1 MNTAWLL
8 TVLVTLPLAARQ
20 QPTVLADGG
29 KSTYS
34 ICISREASPSERH
47 AADELQ
53 RSLEEISGAR
63 LPIVT
68 DAEPTL
74 GALVLVGK
82 SKALDRLGLDIP
94 FDDLGPEGFALRSAG
109 RHLVIAGGRLRG
121 TLYGTYTFLEKLGCR
136 WFAPGVSRIP
146 KMSRVTVAFLNEIQ
160 KPAFEY
166 REPYF
171 TEAWDKNWAARNKT
185 NGAFS
190 LLDES
195 TGGKVQYYP
204 FVHSFYQMIPPSKYF
219 REHPE
224 YFSLIDGQRR
234 TEQGQLCLT
243 NPDVLR
249 VGVAA
254 VLGWIEAHPEATI
267 YSVSQNDWTGW
278 CECDRCRRV
287 EEEEGGVHSGP
298 LLRYVNALAEEIEK
312 KHPDKLIDTLAYW
325 YTETPPSRVRPRR
338 NVRIRLCP
346 IGACEAHPYEQC
358 DRNAYF
364 MRTLKAWSH
373 VTNQLYIW
381 HYNTNFS
388 QYLLPFPDFDE
399 LAADIPMYRR
409 YGVVG
414 LFLEGAYP
422 AGGGSENA
430 ELRSYVMARL
440 LWDTGANADQ
450 ATDEFMEGYYGH
462 AAGKMRAYF
471 DMLHRQVRF
480 PPRGLGHHLWIYQQP
495 GARYLDRDFLRKAR
509 ALIDEAGRIASD
521 DATRERVRK
530 AELPLEYVELSQAK
544 QFHVDNALYAPAD
557 LPALKARF
565 EAFMKDVRS
574 FGIQNL
580 HEGRELKDDEEEFN
594 KRIKP
599 YTIVTL
605 ENASVRVHLAPELSA
620 RILCL
625 TDKRTGQNLVRE
637 ADPGE
642 RGYPDVGG
650 LGLFV
655 FPDYHA
661 SACETTWKVLDL
673 SSTEATLAGACSN
686 GLGLRRTI
694 RLQGDEPVLQTETRV
709 ENGAKEALSVAL
721 QARAEYDA
729 GLPEDPRL
737 AVAFRRQDGEMV
749 DRTLF
754 SAGLETSG
762 SETYLA
768 DDRPD
773 GEWRTFH
780 REAPLQLVNRFEK
793 DDVAR
798 CAMNWS
804 VRGENRISLVL
815 WSPQRTLEPGAAF
828 VFRTDYRIG
837 R

>member
-1 MNTAWLL
+1 MKKVWLL
-8 TVLVTLPLAARQ
+8 VVLVTLPLAARE
-20 QPTVLADGG
+20 QPIVLADGG
-29 KSTYS
+29 GSTYS

-53 RSLEEISGAR
+53 RFLEQISGAR

-68 DAEPTL
+68 DATPVS
-74 GALVLVGK
+74 GDAVLVGK
-82 SKALDRLGLDIP
+82 SDALDRLGVTLP
-94 FDDLGPEGFALRSAG
+94 FEDLGPEGFALKTAG

-121 TLYGTYTFLEKLGCR
+121 TMYGVYTFLERLGCR
-136 WFAPGVSRIP
+136 WFAPDASRIP
-146 KMSRVTVAFLNEIQ
+146 KMSRVTVASLNETR

-171 TEAWDKNWAARNKT
+171 TEAWDRDWAARNKT
-185 NGAFS
+185 NGAFTR
-190 LLDES
+190 LDET
-195 TGGKVQYYP
+195 TGGRVQYYP
-204 FVHSFYQMIPPSKYF
+204 FVHSFYEMIPPPQYF

-234 TEQGQLCLT
+234 TERGQLCLT

-249 VGVAA
+249 VGVSA
-254 VLGWIEAHPEATI
+254 VLRWIESHPEATI

-287 EEEEGGVHSGP
+287 EEEEGGAHSGP

-325 YTETPPSRVRPRR
+325 YTEAPPSRVRPRR

-346 IGACEAHPYEQC
+346 IGACDAHPYEQC

-364 MRTLKAWSH
+364 MRNLEAWSR

-388 QYLLPFPDFDE
+388 HYLLPFPDFDE

-422 AGGGSENA
+422 PGGGAENA

-440 LWDTGANADQ
+440 LWDTNTNVDQ
-450 ATDEFMEGYYGH
+450 AIDEFMEGYYGR
-462 AAGKMRAYF
+462 AAKQMRACF
-471 DMLHRQVRF
+471 DLLHRQVRF
-480 PPRGLGHHLWIYQQP
+480 KPGGSGHHLWIYQQP
-495 GARYLDRDFLRKAR
+495 GAPYLDRDFLRKAR
-509 ALIDEAGRIASD
+509 ALVGEAGRIATD
-521 DATRERVRK
+521 DATRRHVRK

-544 QFHVDNALYAPAD
+544 QFHVEKSRYAPSD

-565 EAFMKDVRS
+565 ETFMKDARS
-574 FGIQNL
+574 FGIQSL
-580 HEGRELKDDEEEFN
+580 HEGRELKDDEEEFD

-599 YTIVTL
+599 YSVVTL
-605 ENASVRVHLAPELSA
+605 ETAALRVVLAPELDA
-620 RILCL
+620 RVLYF
-625 TDKRTGQNLVRE
+625 TDKRTGENLLRE

-642 RGYPDVGG
+642 RGYPDLGG
-650 LGLFV
+650 LALFV

-661 SACETTWKVLDL
+661 RACEVTWKILA
-673 SSTEATLAGACSN
+673 SSSNEITLAGTCPN

-694 RLQGDEPVLQTETRV
+694 RLKADEPVLQTETRV
-709 ENGAKEALSVAL
+709 ENGAGRALPVAL
-721 QARAEYDA
+721 QARAEYSA
-729 GLPEDPRL
+729 GLPEDPGL
-737 AVAFRRQDGEMV
+737 SLSFTRQDGEMV
-749 DRTLF
+749 DRTMF
-754 SAGLETSG
+754 SAGVETSG

-768 DDRPD
+768 EDRPA
-773 GEWRTFH
+773 GEWRAFH
-780 REAPLQLVNRFEK
+780 RQRPLKFVNHFEK

-798 CAMNWS
+798 CSMNWS
-804 VRGENRISLVL
+804 VRGENRLSLVL
-815 WSPQRTLEPGAAF
+815 WSPQRTLAPGEGF
-828 VFRTDYRIG
+828 LFRTDYRIEH
-837 R
+837 

>member
-1 MNTAWLL
+1 MKNAWLL
-8 TVLVTLPLAARQ
+8 IALVTLPLAARE
-20 QPTVLADGG
+20 QPIVLVDGSR
-29 KSTYS
+29 STYS
-34 ICISREASPSERH
+34 ICISSEASPSERR
-47 AADELQ
+47 AAEELQ
-53 RSLEEISGAR
+53 RFLEEISGAR

-68 DAEPTL
+68 DAAAVS
-74 GALVLVGK
+74 GDVVLVGK
-82 SKALDRLGLDIP
+82 SDALDRLGLNIP
-94 FDDLGPEGFALRSAG
+94 FEDLGPEGFALRTAG

-121 TLYGTYTFLEKLGCR
+121 TMYGVYAFLEKLGCR
-136 WFAPGVSRIP
+136 WFAPDASRIP
-146 KMSRVTVAFLNEIQ
+146 KMSRVTIASLNETQ

-171 TEAWDKNWAARNKT
+171 TEAWDKDWAARNKT
-185 NGAFS
+185 NGAFTR
-190 LLDES
+190 LDES

-204 FVHSFYQMIPPSKYF
+204 FVHSFYEMIPPSQYF

-234 TEQGQLCLT
+234 TERGQLCLT

-249 VGVAA
+249 VGVAS
-254 VLGWIEAHPEATI
+254 VLRWIASHPEATI

-298 LLRYVNALAEEIEK
+298 LLRYVNALAAEIEK

-325 YTETPPSRVRPRR
+325 YTEAPPSQVRPRR

-346 IGACEAHPYEQC
+346 IGACDAHAYEQC

-364 MRTLKAWSH
+364 MRNLKAWSQ

-388 QYLLPFPDFDE
+388 HYLLPFPDFDE

-422 AGGGSENA
+422 PGGGAENA

-440 LWDTGANADQ
+440 LWDTNANVDQ
-450 ATDEFMEGYYGH
+450 AIEEFMEGYYGR
-462 AAGKMRAYF
+462 AAKKMRAYF
-471 DMLHRQVRF
+471 DLLHRQVRF
-480 PPRGLGHHLWIYQQP
+480 KPNGLGHHLWIYQQP
-495 GARYLDRDFLRKAR
+495 GAPYLDRDFLRKAR
-509 ALIDEAGRIASD
+509 GLVGEAIRIAGD
-521 DATRERVRK
+521 DATRQHVRK
-530 AELPLEYVELSQAK
+530 AELSLEYVELSQAK
-544 QFHVDNALYAPAD
+544 QFHVNQALYGPSD
-557 LPALKARF
+557 LAALKARF
-565 EAFMKDVRS
+565 ETFVKDARS
-574 FGIQNL
+574 FGIQSL
-580 HEGRELKDDEEEFN
+580 HEGRDLKDDEEEFS

-599 YTIVTL
+599 YSVLTM
-605 ENASVRVHLAPELSA
+605 ENSALRVILAPELNA
-620 RILCL
+620 RVLYL
-625 TDKRTGQNLVRE
+625 TDIRTGQNLLRE

-642 RGYPDVGG
+642 RGYPDLGG

-661 SACETTWKVLDL
+661 RPCETTWKVLASSASEVTL
-673 SSTEATLAGACSN
+673 SGTCPN
-686 GLGLRRTI
+686 GLNLRRTI
-694 RLQGDEPVLQTETRV
+694 RLKGNEPVLQTETRV
-709 ENGAKEALSVAL
+709 ENGGRDALPVAL
-721 QARAEYDA
+721 QARAEYSA

-737 AVAFRRQDGEMV
+737 SLSFTRQDGEAV

-754 SAGLETSG
+754 SAGVETSG

-768 DDRPD
+768 EDRPA
-773 GEWRTFH
+773 GEWRAFH
-780 REAPLQLVNRFEK
+780 RQAPLKFVNHFEK
-793 DDVAR
+793 DGVAR

-804 VRGENRISLVL
+804 VRGENRLSLAL
-815 WSPQRTLEPGAAF
+815 WSPQRTLAPGEGF
-828 VFRTDYRIG
+828 VFRTDYEVER
-837 R
+837 

>member
-171 TEAWDKNWAARNKT
+171 TEAWDKDWAARNKT

-298 LLRYVNALAEEIEK
+298 LLRYVNALAKEIEK

-364 MRTLKAWSH
+364 MRNLKAWSQ

-388 QYLLPFPDFDE
+388 HYLLPFPDFDE

-450 ATDEFMEGYYGH
+450 ATDEFMEGYYGR

-620 RILCL
+620 RILYL

-661 SACETTWKVLDL
+661 SAFETTWKVLDV

>member
-1 MNTAWLL
+1 MKNAWLL
-8 TVLVTLPLAARQ
+8 IALITLPLAARE
-20 QPTVLADGG
+20 QPIILVDGG
-29 KSTYS
+29 RSTYS
-34 ICISREASPSERH
+34 ICISSEASPSERR
-47 AADELQ
+47 AAEELQ
-53 RSLEEISGAR
+53 RFLEEISGAQ

-68 DAEPTL
+68 DAAAVS
-74 GALVLVGK
+74 GDVVLVGK
-82 SKALDRLGLDIP
+82 SDALDRLGLNIP
-94 FDDLGPEGFALRSAG
+94 FEDLGPEGFALRTAG

-121 TLYGTYTFLEKLGCR
+121 TMYGVYAFLEKLGCR
-136 WFAPGVSRIP
+136 WFAPDASRIP
-146 KMSRVTVAFLNEIQ
+146 KMSRVTVASLDETQ

-171 TEAWDKNWAARNKT
+171 TEAWDKDWAARNKT
-185 NGAFS
+185 NGAFTR
-190 LLDES
+190 LDES

-204 FVHSFYQMIPPSKYF
+204 FVHSFYEMIPPSQYF

-234 TEQGQLCLT
+234 TERGQLCLT

-249 VGVAA
+249 VGVAS
-254 VLGWIEAHPEATI
+254 VLRWIASHPEATI

-298 LLRYVNALAEEIEK
+298 LLRYVNALAAEIEK

-325 YTETPPSRVRPRR
+325 YTEAPPSQVRPRR

-346 IGACEAHPYEQC
+346 IGACDAHAYEQC

-364 MRTLKAWSH
+364 MRNLKAWSQ

-388 QYLLPFPDFDE
+388 HYLLPFPDFDE

-422 AGGGSENA
+422 PGGGAENA

-440 LWDTGANADQ
+440 LWDTNANVDQ
-450 ATDEFMEGYYGH
+450 AIEEFMQGYYGR
-462 AAGKMRAYF
+462 AAKKMRAYF
-471 DMLHRQVRF
+471 DLLHRQVRF
-480 PPRGLGHHLWIYQQP
+480 KPNGLGHHLWIYQQP
-495 GARYLDRDFLRKAR
+495 GAPYLDRDFLRKAR
-509 ALIDEAGRIASD
+509 GLVGEAIRIAGD
-521 DATRERVRK
+521 DATRQHVRK
-530 AELPLEYVELSQAK
+530 AELSLEYVELSQAK
-544 QFHVDNALYAPAD
+544 QFHINQALYGPSD
-557 LPALKARF
+557 LAALKARF
-565 EAFMKDVRS
+565 ETFVKDARS
-574 FGIQNL
+574 FGIQSL
-580 HEGRELKDDEEEFN
+580 HEGRDLKDDEEEFS

-599 YTIVTL
+599 YSVLTM
-605 ENASVRVHLAPELSA
+605 ENSALRVVLAPDLNA
-620 RILCL
+620 RVLYL
-625 TDKRTGQNLVRE
+625 TDIRTGQNLLRE

-642 RGYPDVGG
+642 RGYPDLGG

-661 SACETTWKVLDL
+661 RACETTWKVLASSASEVTL
-673 SSTEATLAGACSN
+673 SGTCPN
-686 GLGLRRTI
+686 GLNLRRTI
-694 RLQGDEPVLQTETRV
+694 RLKGNEPVLQTETRV
-709 ENGAKEALSVAL
+709 ENGGRDALPVAL
-721 QARAEYDA
+721 QARAEYSA

-737 AVAFRRQDGEMV
+737 SLSFTRQDGEAV

-754 SAGLETSG
+754 SAGVETSG

-768 DDRPD
+768 EDRPA
-773 GEWRTFH
+773 GEWRAFH
-780 REAPLQLVNRFEK
+780 RQVPLKFVNHFEK
-793 DDVAR
+793 DGVAR

-804 VRGENRISLVL
+804 VRGENRLSLVL
-815 WSPQRTLEPGAAF
+815 WSPQRTLAPGEGF
-828 VFRTDYRIG
+828 MFRTDYQVER
-837 R
+837 

>member
-1 MNTAWLL
+1 MKNAWLL
-8 TVLVTLPLAARQ
+8 IALVTLPLAARE
-20 QPTVLADGG
+20 QPIVLVDGG
-29 KSTYS
+29 RSTYS
-34 ICISREASPSERH
+34 ICISSEASPSERR
-47 AADELQ
+47 AAEELQ
-53 RSLEEISGAR
+53 RFLEEISGAR

-68 DAEPTL
+68 DAAAVS
-74 GALVLVGK
+74 GDVVLVGK
-82 SKALDRLGLDIP
+82 SDALDRLGLNIP
-94 FDDLGPEGFALRSAG
+94 FEDLGPEGFALRTAG

-121 TLYGTYTFLEKLGCR
+121 TMYGVYAFLEKLGCR
-136 WFAPGVSRIP
+136 WFAPDASRIP
-146 KMSRVTVAFLNEIQ
+146 KMSRVTIASLNETQ

-171 TEAWDKNWAARNKT
+171 TEAWDKDWAARNKT
-185 NGAFS
+185 NGAFTR
-190 LLDES
+190 LDES

-204 FVHSFYQMIPPSKYF
+204 FVHSFYEMIPPSQYF

-234 TEQGQLCLT
+234 TERGQLCLT

-249 VGVAA
+249 VGVAS
-254 VLGWIEAHPEATI
+254 VLRWIASHPEATI

-298 LLRYVNALAEEIEK
+298 LLRYVNALAAEIEK

-325 YTETPPSRVRPRR
+325 YTEAPPSQVRPRR

-346 IGACEAHPYEQC
+346 IGACDAHAYEQC

-364 MRTLKAWSH
+364 MRNLKAWSQ

-388 QYLLPFPDFDE
+388 HYLLPFPDFDE

-422 AGGGSENA
+422 PGGGAENA

-440 LWDTGANADQ
+440 LWDTNANVDQ
-450 ATDEFMEGYYGH
+450 AIEEFMEGYYGR
-462 AAGKMRAYF
+462 AAKKMRAYF
-471 DMLHRQVRF
+471 DLLHRQVRF
-480 PPRGLGHHLWIYQQP
+480 KPNGLGHHLWIYQQP
-495 GARYLDRDFLRKAR
+495 GAPYLDRDFLRKAR
-509 ALIDEAGRIASD
+509 GLVGEAIRIAGD
-521 DATRERVRK
+521 DATRQHVRK
-530 AELPLEYVELSQAK
+530 AELSLEYVELSQAK
-544 QFHVDNALYAPAD
+544 QFHVNQALYGPSD
-557 LPALKARF
+557 LAALKARF
-565 EAFMKDVRS
+565 ETFVKDARS
-574 FGIQNL
+574 FGIQSI
-580 HEGRELKDDEEEFN
+580 HEGRDLKDDEEEFS

-599 YTIVTL
+599 YSVLTM
-605 ENASVRVHLAPELSA
+605 ENSALRVVLAPELNA
-620 RILCL
+620 RVLYL
-625 TDKRTGQNLVRE
+625 TDIRTGQNLLRE

-642 RGYPDVGG
+642 RGYPDLGG

-661 SACETTWKVLDL
+661 RPCETTWKVLASSASEVTL
-673 SSTEATLAGACSN
+673 SGTCPN
-686 GLGLRRTI
+686 GLNLRRTI
-694 RLQGDEPVLQTETRV
+694 RLKGNEPVLQTETRV
-709 ENGAKEALSVAL
+709 ENGGRDALPVAL
-721 QARAEYDA
+721 QARAEYSA

-737 AVAFRRQDGEMV
+737 SLSFTRQDGEAV

-754 SAGLETSG
+754 SAGVETSG

-768 DDRPD
+768 EDRPA
-773 GEWRTFH
+773 GEWRAFH
-780 REAPLQLVNRFEK
+780 RQVPLKFVNHFEK
-793 DDVAR
+793 DGVAR

-804 VRGENRISLVL
+804 VRGENRLSLVL
-815 WSPQRTLEPGAAF
+815 WSPQRTLAPGEGF
-828 VFRTDYRIG
+828 VFRTDYQVER
-837 R
+837 

>member
-1 MNTAWLL
+1 MKNAWLL
-8 TVLVTLPLAARQ
+8 IALITLPLAARE
-20 QPTVLADGG
+20 QPIILVDGG
-29 KSTYS
+29 RSTYS
-34 ICISREASPSERH
+34 ICISSEASPSERR
-47 AADELQ
+47 AAEELQ
-53 RSLEEISGAR
+53 RFLEEISGAQ

-68 DAEPTL
+68 DAAAVS
-74 GALVLVGK
+74 GDVVLVGK
-82 SKALDRLGLDIP
+82 SDALDRLRLNIP
-94 FDDLGPEGFALRSAG
+94 FEDLGPEGFALRTAG

-121 TLYGTYTFLEKLGCR
+121 TMYGVYAFLEKLGCR
-136 WFAPGVSRIP
+136 WFAPDASRIP
-146 KMSRVTVAFLNEIQ
+146 KMSRVTVASLDETQ

-171 TEAWDKNWAARNKT
+171 TEAWDKDWAARNKT
-185 NGAFS
+185 NGAFTR
-190 LLDES
+190 LDES

-204 FVHSFYQMIPPSKYF
+204 FVHSFYEMIPPSQYF

-234 TEQGQLCLT
+234 TERGQLCLT

-249 VGVAA
+249 VGVAS
-254 VLGWIEAHPEATI
+254 VLRWIASHPEATI

-298 LLRYVNALAEEIEK
+298 LLRYVNALAAEIEK

-325 YTETPPSRVRPRR
+325 YTEAPPSQVRPRR

-346 IGACEAHPYEQC
+346 IGACDAHAYEQC

-364 MRTLKAWSH
+364 MRNLKAWSQ

-388 QYLLPFPDFDE
+388 HYLLPFPDFDE

-422 AGGGSENA
+422 PGGGAENA

-440 LWDTGANADQ
+440 LWDTNANVDQ
-450 ATDEFMEGYYGH
+450 AIEEFMQGYYGR
-462 AAGKMRAYF
+462 AAKKMRAYF
-471 DMLHRQVRF
+471 DLLHRQVRF
-480 PPRGLGHHLWIYQQP
+480 KPNGLGHHLWIYQQP
-495 GARYLDRDFLRKAR
+495 GAPYLDRDFLRKAR
-509 ALIDEAGRIASD
+509 GLVGEAIRIAGD
-521 DATRERVRK
+521 DATRQHVRK
-530 AELPLEYVELSQAK
+530 AELSLEYVELSQAK
-544 QFHVDNALYAPAD
+544 QFHVNQALYGPSD
-557 LPALKARF
+557 LAALKARF
-565 EAFMKDVRS
+565 ETFVKDARS
-574 FGIQNL
+574 FGIQSL
-580 HEGRELKDDEEEFN
+580 HEGRDLKDDEEEFS

-599 YTIVTL
+599 YSVLTM
-605 ENASVRVHLAPELSA
+605 ENSALRVILAPELNA
-620 RILCL
+620 RVLYL
-625 TDKRTGQNLVRE
+625 TDIRTGQNLLRE

-642 RGYPDVGG
+642 RGYPDLGG

-661 SACETTWKVLDL
+661 RPCETTWKVLASSASEVTL
-673 SSTEATLAGACSN
+673 SGTCPN
-686 GLGLRRTI
+686 GLNLRRTI
-694 RLQGDEPVLQTETRV
+694 RLKGNEPVLQTETRV
-709 ENGAKEALSVAL
+709 ENGGRDALPVAL
-721 QARAEYDA
+721 QARAEYSA

-737 AVAFRRQDGEMV
+737 SLSFTRQDGEAV

-754 SAGLETSG
+754 SAGVETSG

-768 DDRPD
+768 EDRPA
-773 GEWRTFH
+773 GEWRAFH
-780 REAPLQLVNRFEK
+780 RQAPLKFVNHFEK
-793 DDVAR
+793 DGVAR

-804 VRGENRISLVL
+804 VRGENRLSLAL
-815 WSPQRTLEPGAAF
+815 WSPQRTLAPGEGF
-828 VFRTDYRIG
+828 VFRTDYEVER
-837 R
+837 

>member
-1 MNTAWLL
+1 MDTAWLL
-8 TVLVTLPLAARQ
+8 IVLLTLPLATQ
-20 QPTVLADGG
+20 EQPIVLADGG
-29 KSTYS
+29 RSTYS

-47 AADELQ
+47 AAAELQ
-53 RSLEEISGAR
+53 RFLEEISGVR
-63 LPIVT
+63 LPVVT
-68 DAEPTL
+68 DEKPIP

-82 SKALDRLGLDIP
+82 SAALDRLGLNIP
-94 FDDLGPEGFALRSAG
+94 FDNLGPEGFALRSEG

-121 TLYGTYTFLEKLGCR
+121 TMYGVYTLLEKLGCR
-136 WFAPGVSRIP
+136 WFAPDVSRIP
-146 KMSRVTVAFLNEIQ
+146 KMSRVTVAPLNETQ

-171 TEAWDKNWAARNKT
+171 TEAWDKDWAARNKT
-185 NGAFS
+185 NGAFTH
-190 LLDES
+190 LDES

-204 FVHSFYQMIPPSKYF
+204 FVHSFYEMIPPSKYF
-219 REHPE
+219 QEHPE

-234 TEQGQLCLT
+234 TERGQLCLT

-254 VLGWIEAHPEATI
+254 VLGWIESHPEATI

-278 CECDRCRRV
+278 CECDRCRRA

-325 YTETPPSRVRPRR
+325 YTEAPPSQVRPRR

-346 IGACEAHPYEQC
+346 IGACDAHPYERC

-364 MRTLKAWSH
+364 MHNLKAWSQ

-388 QYLLPFPDFDE
+388 HYLLPFPDFDE

-422 AGGGSENA
+422 PGGGAEMA

-440 LWDTGANADQ
+440 LWDTGVNAD
-450 ATDEFMEGYYGH
+450 AAIDEFMEGYYGR
-462 AAGKMRAYF
+462 AAGKMRSYL
-471 DMLHRQVRF
+471 DLLHRQIRF
-480 PPRGLGHHLWIYQQP
+480 APKGLEHHLWIYQQP
-495 GARYLDRDFLRKAR
+495 GAAYLDRGFLRKAR
-509 ALIDEAGRIASD
+509 ALVDEAKRIASD
-521 DATRERVRK
+521 DATRQRVRK
-530 AELPLEYVELSQAK
+530 AELSLEYVELSQAK
-544 QFHVDNALYAPAD
+544 QFHVDNALYVPAD

-574 FGIQNL
+574 FGIQSL

-594 KRIKP
+594 KRIRP
-599 YTIVTL
+599 YSILTL
-605 ENASVRVHLAPELSA
+605 ENSALRVHLAPELNA
-620 RILCL
+620 RVLYL

-642 RGYPDVGG
+642 RDYPDLGG
-650 LGLFV
+650 LGLFA

-661 SACETTWKVLDL
+661 RACEITWKVVAA
-673 SSTEATLAGACSN
+673 SGTEATLAGECPG
-686 GLGLRRTI
+686 GLSLRRTI
-694 RLQGDEPVLQTETRV
+694 RLKGDEPVLQTETRV
-709 ENGAKEALSVAL
+709 ENGSKEQLPVAL
-721 QARAEYDA
+721 QARAEYSA

-737 AVAFRRQDGEMV
+737 SIAFRRQDGEII

-768 DDRPD
+768 EDRPD
-773 GEWRTFH
+773 GEWRVFH
-780 REAPLQLVNRFEK
+780 RQAPLKFVNRFER

-815 WSPQRTLEPGAAF
+815 WSPQKTLAPGEGF
-828 VFRTDYRIG
+828 LFRTDYRIE